1 MTYYLNMSYII
12 YKICCDDLPEF
23 IYVGSTKSFIK
34 RKNRHK
40 HNCNNGCTQKLYTT
54 IRENGGWDNW
64 RMVIIEECGEITLI
78 QARIKEEENRLKL
91 NANLNMKKCYQTEE
105 EKKQYYEA
113 NIEKIKEYYEAN
125 NEEIKQQKKE
135 YYKANN
141 EEIKEKTKQYQQA
154 NKKKI
159 KEYKN
164 QKFTCECG
172 RTIILGSKSYHL
184 KTNIHKELME
194 EINNKII

>member
-1 MTYYLNMSYII
+1 
-12 YKICCDDLPEF
+12 
-23 IYVGSTKSFIK
+23 
-34 RKNRHK
+34 
-40 HNCNNGCTQKLYTT
+40 
-54 IRENGGWDNW
+54 
-64 RMVIIEECGEITLI
+64 MVIIEECGEISLT

-125 NEEIKQQKKE
+125 NEEIKEQKKE

-154 NKKKI
+154 NKEKI

-164 QKFTCECG
+164 KN
-172 RTIILGSKSYHL
+172 LHA
-184 KTNIHKELME
+184 NVVELLF
-194 EINNKII
+194 